1 MYNIKDYQLCSTA
14 KKQTKLQRECRWI
27 RVRRIL
33 QNSISLGTRVALDF
47 RQALRSHQFPLIL
60 RSPPGTNSFSS
71 WIDAASGIY
80 LSIALKIRLRW
91 PMGYT
96 QSYIISSLKPC
107 PAVCYILSYHH
118 THLQT
123 KNPPICGKVSNESR
137 IISHGKGSSGH
148 TSRTLLKNIN
158 NELRP
163 SLSVSCDGVVRS
175 LQIGSSCLYSFV

>member
-1 MYNIKDYQLCSTA
+1 MSCSRIQDSGSTSLLGPELRIGVYMYNIKDYQLCSTA

-91 PMGYT
+91 PMGETMPCSVLYT
-96 QSYIISSLKPC
+96 F
-107 PAVCYILSYHH
+107 LSPYPFANQESA
-118 THLQT
+118 HLW
-123 KNPPICGKVSNESR
+123 
-137 IISHGKGSSGH
+137 KG
-148 TSRTLLKNIN
+148 L
-158 NELRP
+158 E
-163 SLSVSCDGVVRS
+163 
-175 LQIGSSCLYSFV
+175 